1 MDLHVLPIK
10 QHIQTE
16 SGANLLDVLRSN
28 AIPISHSCQ
37 SGRCGTCKCRVVRG
51 DVMEH
56 VPAEGRPTAVSLP
69 EGHVLACQATL
80 LSDCT
85 IEIPDIDEVVVHP
98 ARTLKG
104 KVVAL
109 DNLTHDIK
117 RLRVRLNKPLTFSP
131 GQYTQV
137 QVASG
142 LARPYSPAG
151 IDSDDVLEYHI
162 RILPN
167 GRVTQY
173 VDKELKLGDKLR
185 INGPLGTS
193 YLRRVHDG
201 PVVCI
206 AGGTGLA
213 PMLSIIRGALETGMT
228 DHPIHLFFGV
238 RGVRD
243 VYGEE
248 TLAQLARDYPC
259 FNYHIVLSAPAG
271 ETAYRHGLVTDA
283 ITETLPRLEGWRAYS
298 GGPPPM
304 VEAATRLLAQRGV
317 KTSQIYA
324 DAFYQSTD

>member
-1 MDLHVLPIK
+1 MDLHVLPLK
-10 QHIQTE
+10 QHIHAE
-16 SGANLLDVLRSN
+16 SGTNLLDALRSN

-37 SGRCGTCKCRVVRG
+37 SGRCGTCHCRVIRG
-51 DVMEH
+51 EVVEH
-56 VPAEGRPTAVSLP
+56 VPAEGRPAAVRLP
-69 EGHVLACQATL
+69 EGHVLACQSTL

-85 IEIPDIDEVVVHP
+85 IEIPAIDEVVVHP
-98 ARTLKG
+98 TRTLKAE
-104 KVVAL
+104 VVAL
-109 DNLTHDIK
+109 VDLTHDIK
-117 RLRVRLNKPLTFSP
+117 RLRVRLNKPLNFSP

-137 QVASG
+137 QVAKG

-151 IDSDDVLEYHI
+151 LDSDDELEYHI
-162 RILPN
+162 RILPR

-173 VDKELKLGDKLR
+173 IAQQLKIGDQLR

-193 YLRRVHDG
+193 YLRRNHDG

-213 PMLSIIRGALETGMT
+213 PMLSVLRGALESGMT
-228 DHPIHLFFGV
+228 GHPIHLFFGV
-238 RGVRD
+238 RGVQD

-248 TLAQLARDYPC
+248 TLAHLARDYPC
-259 FNYHIVLSAPAG
+259 FHYHIVLSAPAG
-271 ETAYRHGLVTDA
+271 ETGYRHGLVTDA
-283 ITETLPRLEGWRAYS
+283 VQETLPRLTGWRAYL

-317 KTSQIYA
+317 DTSQIYA

>member
-10 QHIQTE
+10 QHIQSE

-37 SGRCGTCKCRVVRG
+37 SGRCGTCHCRVLRG

-56 VPAEGRPTAVSLP
+56 IPAEGRPVAVRVP
-69 EGHVLACQATL
+69 DGHVLACQTTL

-85 IEIPDIDEVVVHP
+85 IEIPEMDDVVVHP
-98 ARTLKG
+98 TRTLKG
-104 KVVAL
+104 EVVAL
-109 DNLTHDIK
+109 DNLTHDIR
-117 RLRVRLNKPLTFSP
+117 RLRVRLNKPLQFSP

-137 QVASG
+137 QFATG

-151 IDSDDVLEYHI
+151 LPSDQELEYHI
-162 RILPN
+162 RILPG
-167 GRVTQY
+167 GRVSQY
-173 VDKELKLGDKLR
+173 VDQQLKVGDRLR

-193 YLRRVHDG
+193 YLRRKHTG

-213 PMLSIIRGALETGMT
+213 PMLSVVRGALEGGMT
-228 DHPIHLFFGV
+228 EHPIHLFFGV
-238 RGVRD
+238 RGAQD
-243 VYGEE
+243 VYGEA
-248 TLAQLARDYPC
+248 TLAHLARDYSC
-259 FNYHIVLSAPAG
+259 FHYHILLSAPAG
-271 ETAYRHGLVTDA
+271 DTTYRHGLVTDA
-283 ITETLPRLEGWRAYS
+283 VTETLPELAGWRAYL

-304 VEAATRLLAQRGV
+304 VEAATRLLAQQGV
-317 KTSQIYA
+317 ESGFIHA